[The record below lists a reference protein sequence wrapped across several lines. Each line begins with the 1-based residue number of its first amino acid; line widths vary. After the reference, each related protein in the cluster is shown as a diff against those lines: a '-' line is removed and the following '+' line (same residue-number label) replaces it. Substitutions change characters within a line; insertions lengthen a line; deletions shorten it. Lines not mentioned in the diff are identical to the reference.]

1 MFGVVKRILSP
12 SVVDCKV
19 DRERSIF
26 TFKWYEAPS
35 RADSVIGQ
43 LGSKF

>member
-12 SVVDCKV
+12 SVMDCKV

-26 TFKWYEAPS
+26 TFKWYEVPS
-35 RADSVIGQ
+35 
-43 LGSKF
+43 